1 MFVFSPSQN
10 NYNVRRV
17 HSQRG
22 VILIAVLL
30 IVTVVA
36 GLAVKYTADYQLSLA
51 RAESRW
57 HGLQSRA
64 FLSGTEAIASLLFE
78 QADIDGETDYLG
90 EPWGNEV
97 PIDDEGI
104 SGYAQLTDA
113 TNQLN
118 LNDLGGVLAND
129 KSMGNPERYTEP
141 QRRFIRLLQTFPE
154 IPVSQQQA
162 EGLLEAVVDWMDID
176 DSESGAY
183 GAESS
188 YYQGLAT
195 PYFAANQMFISV
207 EELRLIRG
215 FDELPELVSLVLPFI
230 TVLPQESV
238 GININTIVVTV
249 TQPEAG
255 LDIRANNLLRALG
268 SATSL
273 MPVGDNEIIQLLSE
287 RPETGFSDM
296 TILAEEWKRLFGNVV
311 LDTTGINS
319 KTDFFWLTSRVQ
331 MGDQRRNVRSL
342 FRRKG
347 PGNTITVISRH
358 DVFELPETNFIPE
371 SSNK

>member
-118 LNDLGGVLAND
+118 LNDLGDVLAND
-129 KSMGNPERYTEP
+129 KPMGNPERYTEP

-215 FDELPELVSLVLPFI
+215 FDELPELVSLALPFI